1 VLVSD
6 PDTEDQAHLRTSTSS
21 DNKMKKPNGPVIWAV
36 LLIVLP
42 PLLIASDA
50 IRLSKVSDEPSAN
63 TEPLHL
69 TNGQSDQVLFVQRT
83 VEISD
88 DQISYVEIV
97 ERDGIVLGVHLTEE
111 GNRRLGNLTEDQ
123 KGRRIAIVVR
133 GVLVAAPLIMQHIP
147 SGPFE
152 ISGNLSKAEA
162 EEIKAAFDTKKNG

>member
-1 VLVSD
+1 
-6 PDTEDQAHLRTSTSS
+6 
-21 DNKMKKPNGPVIWAV
+21 MKTISVIWAV

-42 PLLIASDA
+42 TDLNASET

-63 TEPLHL
+63 TESLHL

-88 DQISYVEIV
+88 DQISSVEIV
-97 ERDGIVLGVHLTEE
+97 ERDGIVLRVHLTEE
-111 GNRRLGNLTEDQ
+111 GNRRFGSLTQDQ
-123 KGRRIAIVVR
+123 TGRRIAIVVR
-133 GVLVAAPLIMQHIP
+133 GVLVFAPMVMDYIP

-162 EEIKAAFDTKKNG
+162 EEIKAVFDKKKNG

>member
-1 VLVSD
+1 
-6 PDTEDQAHLRTSTSS
+6 
-21 DNKMKKPNGPVIWAV
+21 MKTISVIWAV

-42 PLLIASDA
+42 TDLNASDT

-63 TEPLHL
+63 TESLHL

-88 DQISYVEIV
+88 DQISSVEIE
-97 ERDGIVLGVHLTEE
+97 ERDGIVLRVHLTEE
-111 GNRRLGNLTEDQ
+111 GNRRFGSLTQDQ
-123 KGRRIAIVVR
+123 TGRRIAIVVR
-133 GVLVAAPLIMQHIP
+133 GVLVFAPMVMDYIP

-162 EEIKAAFDTKKNG
+162 EEIKAVFDKKKNG

>member
-1 VLVSD
+1 
-6 PDTEDQAHLRTSTSS
+6 
-21 DNKMKKPNGPVIWAV
+21 MKTISVIWAV

-42 PLLIASDA
+42 TDLNASDT

-63 TEPLHL
+63 TESLHL

-88 DQISYVEIV
+88 DQISSVEIV
-97 ERDGIVLGVHLTEE
+97 ERDGIVLRVHLTEE
-111 GNRRLGNLTEDQ
+111 GNRRFGSLTQDQ
-123 KGRRIAIVVR
+123 TGRRIAIVVR
-133 GVLVAAPLIMQHIP
+133 GVLVFAPMVMDYIP

-162 EEIKAAFDTKKNG
+162 EEIKAVFDKKKNG